1 MVNMDKQPFITF
13 SLNGSHYGIDALCVE
28 EIFFLPELTPVT
40 EVAREIAGVLNLRGK
55 IIPAID
61 LECRLGYV
69 GQKYQISDSVI
80 ILRSEDTRI
89 GIIVNEV
96 HEVQMIEES
105 EISTQFSQ
113 GYLRRTLGKKNLHWL
128 SMTPCMRGLVQVNN
142 HIIVILNVQSLIR
155 PVEMEDLTGANWD
168 LEEEP
173 ADSDQKDQPHHLS
186 RPLFCPHASE
196 QDREIFRSRAKNLRE
211 TLAHEDLKG
220 LMPIA
225 VIGLNEEYFGIDLEL
240 VREFTPIE
248 RVTPIPCC
256 PRHIVGNINLR
267 GEIVTLV
274 DIGSILHLNNDRV
287 PLRAVVVSTNDF
299 VVGVVVDEVF
309 DVIYLSKSQI
319 KPIPT
324 AVHVVDEEYLRG
336 TVNYEEKMMG
346 LLDLKKILSHSELR
360 VNEAS

>member
-1 MVNMDKQPFITF
+1 MVSMEKQPFITF
-13 SLNGSHYGIDALCVE
+13 SLNGSPYAIDALYVE

-40 EVAREIAGVLNLRGK
+40 EVERDIAGVLNLRGE
-55 IIPAID
+55 IIPVMD
-61 LECRLGYV
+61 LECRLGYAV
-69 GQKYQISDSVI
+69 QEYKVSDSVI
-80 ILRSEDTRI
+80 VLRYEDTRM
-89 GIIVNEV
+89 GIIVNQV
-96 HEVQMIEES
+96 HEVQMIDLS
-105 EISTQFSQ
+105 QISTQFSQ
-113 GYLRRTLGKKNLHWL
+113 RRLNRTLGKQKSLHL
-128 SMTPCMRGLVQVNN
+128 HSITPCLWGLAQVDQD
-142 HIIVILNVQSLIR
+142 IIMVLNTEALMQ
-155 PVEMEDLTGANWD
+155 PVENIDLTPVD
-168 LEEEP
+168 SEIEEE
-173 ADSDQKDQPHHLS
+173 ASEAENEQIYTLHRS
-186 RPLFCPHASE
+186 LFCPHANE
-196 QDREIFRSRAKNLRE
+196 KERAIFRSRAKNLRE

-274 DIGSILHLNNDRV
+274 NIGSVLNLNYNRV
-287 PLRAVVVSTNDF
+287 PVRAVVVSTEGL

-336 TVNYEEKMMG
+336 TVPYENKMMG
-346 LLDLKKILSHSELR
+346 LLDLKKILSQSELR

>member
-1 MVNMDKQPFITF
+1 MKKKPFITF
-13 SLNGSHYGIDALCVE
+13 SLNGSRYGIEALYVE

-40 EVAREIAGVLNLRGK
+40 EVAPNIAGVLNLRGK
-55 IIPAID
+55 IIPVMD
-61 LECRLGYV
+61 LESRLGYET
-69 GQKYQISDSVI
+69 QEYQVSDSVI
-80 ILRSEDTRI
+80 VLHSEDI
-89 GIIVNEV
+89 LMGIIVNQV
-96 HEVQMIEES
+96 HEVQIIEES

-113 GYLRRTLGKKNLHWL
+113 GRSKHTLKKSLHWP
-128 SMTPCMRGLVQVNN
+128 SMTPCMRGLVQVEN
-142 HIIVILNVQSLIR
+142 HIIMILNIETLLQ
-155 PVEMEDLTGANWD
+155 PVETEELAGIDPGI
-168 LEEEP
+168 EEEEFISENEQFH
-173 ADSDQKDQPHHLS
+173 AHS
-186 RPLFCPHASE
+186 RTLFCPHASQKE
-196 QDREIFRSRAKNLRE
+196 REVFYSRAKNLRQS
-211 TLAHEDLKG
+211 LAHEDIKG

-256 PRHIVGNINLR
+256 PPHIVGNINLR

-274 DIGSILHLNNDRV
+274 NIGFILHLNYNRV
-287 PLRAVVVSTNDF
+287 PLRAVVVATEDF
-299 VVGVVVDEVF
+299 VVGVVVDKVF

-336 TVNYEEKMMG
+336 TVAYQEKMMG
-346 LLDLKKILSHSELR
+346 LLDLKKVLNHSELR